1 MAWEA
6 LNNIA
11 AEEDLPLVIV
21 VNDNGRSYTPTVG
34 GLAKH
39 LSGLRTNP
47 RYEQILDLV
56 KRNVSRAP
64 LLGSAAY
71 DILHGIK
78 IGLKDVLAPQ
88 GMFSDL
94 GLKYL
99 GPVDGHDVAAVER
112 ALHQAKQFGG
122 PVLVH
127 CLTRK
132 GNGFKA
138 AENHEEDRFHA
149 VGKIDELTGEALA
162 GTVAKTWT
170 DVFSEELV
178 ELGSTDPRI
187 VAITAAMMYPTGLAR
202 FANAFPDRFFDVGI
216 AEQHA
221 VTSAAGMAMG
231 GLHPVVAVYATFLN
245 RAFDQLLM
253 DVALHRCGVTFVLDR
268 AGVTGTDGPSHNGMW
283 DMSILQ
289 LVPGLHLSAPRDG
302 TRLRQA
308 LAAAV
313 AIDDAPSVV
322 RYSKETLP
330 DDIDAIDT
338 LDGVDVLLRTENA
351 RVLVVAYGQMV
362 GTGLAVGQRL
372 SDQGIGV
379 TVVDPVWALPLN
391 PALVKLSAGHD
402 LVISIEDSGVVGGCG
417 ARLAQ
422 EMRLADVLTPLREF
436 GIPQEFLPH
445 GGRGELLE
453 ELGLTPQAIARYA
466 VEAIVRDDSTLTE
479 GALKQ
484 G

>member
-1 MAWEA
+1 
-6 LNNIA
+6 
-11 AEEDLPLVIV
+11 
-21 VNDNGRSYTPTVG
+21 
-34 GLAKH
+34 
-39 LSGLRTNP
+39 
-47 RYEQILDLV
+47 
-56 KRNVSRAP
+56 
-64 LLGSAAY
+64 
-71 DILHGIK
+71 
-78 IGLKDVLAPQ
+78 
-88 GMFSDL
+88 
-94 GLKYL
+94 
-99 GPVDGHDVAAVER
+99 
-112 ALHQAKQFGG
+112 
-122 PVLVH
+122 
-127 CLTRK
+127 
-132 GNGFKA
+132 
-138 AENHEEDRFHA
+138 
-149 VGKIDELTGEALA
+149 
-162 GTVAKTWT
+162 
-170 DVFSEELV
+170 
-178 ELGSTDPRI
+178 
-187 VAITAAMMYPTGLAR
+187 
-202 FANAFPDRFFDVGI
+202 
-216 AEQHA
+216 
-221 VTSAAGMAMG
+221 
-231 GLHPVVAVYATFLN
+231 
-245 RAFDQLLM
+245 
-253 DVALHRCGVTFVLDR
+253 
-268 AGVTGTDGPSHNGMW
+268 
-283 DMSILQ
+283 
-289 LVPGLHLSAPRDG
+289 
-302 TRLRQA
+302 

-322 RYSKETLP
+322 RYSKETVP
-330 DDIDAIDT
+330 DDIEAIDT
-338 LDGVDVLLRTENA
+338 LDGVDVLLRTENP